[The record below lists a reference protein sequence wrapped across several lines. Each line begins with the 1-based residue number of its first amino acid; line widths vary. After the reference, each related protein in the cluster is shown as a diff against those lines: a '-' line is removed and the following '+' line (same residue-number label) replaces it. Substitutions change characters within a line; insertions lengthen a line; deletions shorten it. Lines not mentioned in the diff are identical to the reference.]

1 MEPDWDEVE
10 RKLLAMT
17 VKQLRAIGRKW
28 FAGMLGGASS
38 KRDIAQTMTVQM
50 RHWWTSC
57 GDSGRGRVRNVMMAL
72 ERMGAGR

>member
-10 RKLLAMT
+10 RRL
-17 VKQLRAIGRKW
+17 
-28 FAGMLGGASS
+28 
-38 KRDIAQTMTVQM
+38 QM